1 MGFKVLLIT
10 HYLIREILVE
20 TVLDVH
26 ARGVKIKKRFIDP
39 NAVTIHPLKKKDHR
53 EIHMLICTQRT
64 ICSLRHHGRIDGWVN
79 F

>member
-10 HYLIREILVE
+10 HYLIWEILVE

-39 NAVTIHPLKKKDHR
+39 NAVTINALKKR
-53 EIHMLICTQRT
+53 LIEKY
-64 ICSLRHHGRIDGWVN
+64 ICWYAHKEPYVPYDTMVE
-79 F
+79 